1 MQVKIQSVHFTADR
15 KLEEFIEEKL
25 SKLNSRFDQI
35 ISSEVILRVEKSATR
50 ENKITEIKLLIP
62 GNDLFAKKQSK
73 TFEEATDQAIDAL
86 KTQINK
92 RKRRVKPA

>member
-1 MQVKIQSVHFTADR
+1 MQVKIQSIHFTADQR
-15 KLEEFIEEKL
+15 LENFIKDKL
-25 SKLNSRFDQI
+25 SKLNNRFDQI
-35 ISSEVILRVEKSATR
+35 IGAEVTLRLEKSTTR
-50 ENKITEIKLLIP
+50 ENKIAEIKLIIP

-86 KTQINK
+86 KTQIKK